1 MKISKALLIAAMTNF
16 LSLQQAFS
24 MPVENVQVTVCDIN
38 GSTSAP
44 LLDKMSDSMSIVAQ
58 QLLVGR
64 DTENIVSLQQEYKD
78 LFAEIGDRALT
89 GYTVERTQFDIG
101 VNTDIV
107 FYIAPWNSTI
117 NDVEIDLQFSGIEP
131 QTAKFMEQRIPAL
144 KDDLR
149 RTITGASAD
158 AKDWAGGILRKIVRS
173 EIEKALPEFK
183 AAVDLV
189 QEGDTT
195 VVQVIIYPVGQLI
208 GDIRYEMRSETV
220 PNILLNRLKLKYID
234 ECEKLRGLPVSYLQR
249 HKQEYEEYLSG
260 QLAAESEIRQYN
272 LKPRI
277 MIEPGADTEIEILLS
292 SDEYKIW
299 FEGYGD
305 IGRGEDNL
313 SGKAHIGKFI
323 SERDEVFGE
332 AGVILDHVQWNFGV
346 GYTRYWGKSSWSYTR
361 RIPYGDN
368 AYKLEYTL
376 SNKWRLRAEHFSGDN
391 RNEYAVR
398 YRIHEYLSAEYVYGG
413 DEFYLRMIGN
423 L

>member
-1 MKISKALLIAAMTNF
+1 MKISKVLLIAAMTNF

-24 MPVENVQVTVCDIN
+24 MPIENVHVTVCDTN
-38 GSTSAP
+38 GSTSIP

-58 QLLVGR
+58 QLLTGR
-64 DTENIVSLQQEYKD
+64 DTENIKSVQQQYER

-89 GYTVERTQFDIG
+89 GYTVENTQFNIAETT
-101 VNTDIV
+101 NIT
-107 FYIAPWNSTI
+107 FYIAPWSSTI
-117 NDVEIDLQFSGIEP
+117 NKVDIDLQFSGLEP
-131 QTAKFMEQRIPAL
+131 QTAAFMEKRIPDL
-144 KDDLR
+144 KERLCS
-149 RTITGASAD
+149 TISGASVD

-173 EIEKALPEFK
+173 EIEMALPEFK

-195 VVQVIIYPVGQLI
+195 VVQVIIYPVGQLV
-208 GDIRYEMRSETV
+208 GDIRYDMHSDTV
-220 PNILLNRLKLKYID
+220 PNILLNRLKFKYLD
-234 ECEKLRGLPVSYLQR
+234 ECEKLRGLPVSYLEKHR
-249 HKQEYEEYLSG
+249 QEYEDHLAK
-260 QLAAESEIRQYN
+260 QLLAESEVRKYD

-277 MIEPGADTEIEILLS
+277 NIVPGADTEIEILLF

-305 IGRGEDNL
+305 IGRDEDNL

-323 SERDEVFGE
+323 SEHDEVFGE
-332 AGVILDHVQWNFGV
+332 AGVILDDVQWNFGV

-361 RIPYGDN
+361 RIPYADN

-376 SNKWRLRAEHFSGDN
+376 SSKWRLRAEHFSGDD

-398 YRIHEYLSAEYVYGG
+398 YRIHEFLSAEYVYGG